1 MGTSIS
7 SGILL
12 EAIMQPAASSRN
24 RGRIT
29 ERERASPRVIL
40 TIIIIIS
47 EQKTSFPVLL
57 TMNCLEKERERER
70 ASPRVIL
77 IIIIIIISEQKTSS
91 PVLSTMNRLE
101 KERERE

>member
-1 MGTSIS
+1 
-7 SGILL
+7 
-12 EAIMQPAASSRN
+12 MQPAASSRN
-24 RGRIT
+24 RGRI
-29 ERERASPRVIL
+29 VG
-40 TIIIIIS
+40 
-47 EQKTSFPVLL
+47 Q
-57 TMNCLEKERERER
+57 RERER